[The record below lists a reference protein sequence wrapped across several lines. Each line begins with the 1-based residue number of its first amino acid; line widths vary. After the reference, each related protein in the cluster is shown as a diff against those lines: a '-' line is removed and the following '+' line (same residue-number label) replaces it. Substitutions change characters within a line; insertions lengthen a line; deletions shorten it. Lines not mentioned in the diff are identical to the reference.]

1 MDMITQGLIAAA
13 TIMWLLSYFNFRR
26 LLGYAALLD
35 IVITG
40 GFMWMF
46 AGSYAGMMTGLIA
59 GLIVSISLRA
69 GRKLFGVERLT
80 FRRADGSII
89 PSLVWTRSKQ

>member
-1 MDMITQGLIAAA
+1 MDMLTQGVIAAA

-26 LLGYAALLD
+26 ILGYAAFVD
-35 IVITG
+35 IVVTG

-59 GLIVSISLRA
+59 GLMVSISLRA
-69 GRKLFGVERLT
+69 GRKLFGIEKLAL
-80 FRRADGSII
+80 RRAKGRVL
-89 PSLVWTRSKQ
+89 PSFVWKKEQI